1 MNRPVVLA
9 VAIASLGG
17 FAHAQF
23 WRPLGLGT
31 VGVTEIQTLY
41 GDSISDRLLA
51 GGTFT
56 WIQNVDDTVL
66 GMGQAAWN
74 GSRWDSVAHRIAPSV
89 LPTFWFLRFQGELYA
104 CGAYLFY
111 DNDGNV
117 NLSFARL
124 NDVTHY
130 WEALEC
136 TNPFPQSGLVTI
148 VPKVPDT
155 TLYATGSTGSV
166 CGLPESCVFRY
177 DGSAFHSWAPFDL
190 IPPDNNNYVGMIFD
204 YKGKTYLTGSVRD
217 PLGPAL
223 MATFLRWNGSSWE
236 HVPGW
241 NT

>member
-17 FAHAQF
+17 EAHAQY

-56 WIQNVDDTVL
+56 WIQNVDDTLL

-124 NDVTHY
+124 DDVTHY

-155 TLYATGSTGSV
+155 TLYATGYMGSV

-190 IPPDNNNYVGMIFD
+190 IPPDNNNYVGTIFD

-217 PLGPAL
+217 PVEP
-223 MATFLRWNGSSWE
+223 
-236 HVPGW
+236 
-241 NT
+241 